1 MINLLTPPPTQGLQ
15 NTSDME
21 AKRMLMSFCATQW
34 MLCKSPVYL
43 EQSEFNSLSNPVCV
57 WIYMYIYCMYT
68 YIYSQIYNLFF
79 KVRQ

>member
-1 MINLLTPPPTQGLQ
+1 MIHLYLNIHKSIPTPTQGLQ

-43 EQSEFNSLSNPVCV
+43 EQSEFNSLSNPVCM
-57 WIYMYIYCMYT
+57 WRYICIYIYIFIFT
-68 YIYSQIYNLFF
+68 LIYI
-79 KVRQ
+79 